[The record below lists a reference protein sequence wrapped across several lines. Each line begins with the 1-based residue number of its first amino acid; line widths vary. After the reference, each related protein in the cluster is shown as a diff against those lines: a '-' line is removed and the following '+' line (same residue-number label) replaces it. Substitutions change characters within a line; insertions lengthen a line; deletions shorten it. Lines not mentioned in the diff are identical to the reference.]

1 VNLPRVQATHD
12 GVDVVSISLGSINS
26 ASGVPCLNSF
36 DVALLF
42 AVSTGVVV
50 VHAAGNSGPYPSTMN
65 SYGPWVVSV
74 GASLSD
80 RAYENHVT
88 TRTNQD
94 YLGTGFSGNQYY
106 AAQMLRYIMICKCAE
121 SSSESSDTQ
130 QNAVVDASNLTY
142 LVMFLLHLSCSWN
155 STAFLVLPDLCGR
168 CIEQR
173 Y

>member
-1 VNLPRVQATHD
+1 MQATHD

-26 ASGVPCLNSF
+26 ATGVPCLNSF

-80 RAYENHVT
+80 RAYENHVI
-88 TRTNQD
+88 TRNNHD
-94 YLGTGFSGNQYY
+94 YIGTGFSG
-106 AAQMLRYIMICKCAE
+106 KE
-121 SSSESSDTQ
+121 SR
-130 QNAVVDASNLTY
+130 
-142 LVMFLLHLSCSWN
+142 FSCSDQTQLQ
-155 STAFLVLPDLCGR
+155 SA
-168 CIEQR
+168 
-173 Y
+173 

>member
-1 VNLPRVQATHD
+1 MNWTREQATHD

-26 ASGVPCLNSF
+26 ATGVPCLNSF
-36 DVALLF
+36 DVAILF
-42 AVSTGVVV
+42 AVSTGLVV

-94 YLGTGFSGNQYY
+94 YTGTGFSGKNVTLFCYSDTSFKLKEI
-106 AAQMLRYIMICKCAE
+106 MLYECAE
-121 SSSESSDTQ
+121 
-130 QNAVVDASNLTY
+130 L
-142 LVMFLLHLSCSWN
+142 
-155 STAFLVLPDLCGR
+155 
-168 CIEQR
+168 
-173 Y
+173 

>member
-1 VNLPRVQATHD
+1 MNLPRLQATHD

-42 AVSTGVVV
+42 AVSTGLVV

-80 RAYENHVT
+80 RAYENHVM

-94 YLGTGFSGNQYY
+94 YLGTGFSGKKEPI
-106 AAQMLRYIMICKCAE
+106 LRC
-121 SSSESSDTQ
+121 SD
-130 QNAVVDASNLTY
+130 
-142 LVMFLLHLSCSWN
+142 
-155 STAFLVLPDLCGR
+155 G
-168 CIEQR
+168 
-173 Y
+173 